1 MKLLELLGNKVQELT
16 QILKDEDV
24 KDLRIRAKKDGF
36 RYFDISFIL
45 YDTRKINIIVN
56 LDCTKNHRVYQ
67 RDLEAIE
74 KEFEEAFDKL
84 KSYIRSVKRGELRK
98 LKNEIDNRE
107 TELRALKI
115 KYNEMNNYGEK
126 LD

>member
-24 KDLRIRAKKDGF
+24 KDLRIRAEKDGL

-56 LDCTKNHRVYQ
+56 LDCTKNHRVCQ

-74 KEFEEAFDKL
+74 KELDEAFDKL
-84 KSYIRSVKRGELRK
+84 KSYIRSVKRGTLRN
-98 LKNEIDNRE
+98 LKNEIDKRE

>member
-24 KDLRIRAKKDGF
+24 KELRIRTEEEGL

-56 LDCTKNHRVYQ
+56 LDYTENHRVLQ

-74 KEFEEAFDKL
+74 KELDEGFDKL